1 MTTTNITNFRKNA
14 FQYVEQTVKYNEPLN
29 ICTKDGN
36 AVLLSEEDYSG
47 IMETLYLVSVPGMRE
62 KLLAAKAEPLED
74 CVDINILI
82 DIFSI
87 QQKGTFNTTS
97 LHQIIHPIN
106 GF

>member
-47 IMETLYLVSVPGMRE
+47 IMETLYLVSVPECGKSSWRPRPNRWKIVLTNRLWSGKCT
-62 KLLAAKAEPLED
+62 KLFIRKPR
-74 CVDINILI
+74 
-82 DIFSI
+82 SR
-87 QQKGTFNTTS
+87 TFQS
-97 LHQIIHPIN
+97 
-106 GF
+106 